1 MSANNTPSKNKPI
14 TVKPC
19 GIYVIIVLYYQHPL
33 RKKMKV
39 VIVPPPDT
47 STKSKPKKDLL
58 IWLLIICISIT
69 TWQTFLGYS
78 GQMTGNLP
86 LAGAIAIFCG
96 ITLIGIYLE
105 IGKRI
110 GEMKPYRLLAY
121 LLIFPFFVSFWGILA
136 AFYTQLSGSD
146 FVEAEISKY
155 HNTLVQTHSTGI
167 QTIDRI
173 TGIQEIEDEINDK
186 LQDLKRED
194 NGGQGLKG
202 WGIASAQKWKNLR
215 RYLQSKGPAGSVIT
229 DFNPGT
235 PATQKYAL
243 AEKLTQEYFTNSIK
257 TSRTN
262 PYSAL
267 LTEANAEVKS
277 LNEKIQDLQ
286 TTDDLGSSANVILD
300 EIKFLNNK
308 IGNKIKVKVPTFVF
322 TELSPSSEKEWG
334 TISYTLDSIFVKS
347 RGIKGAVLAIV
358 LSLCLNWIPLLYM
371 KVFLKPVARTN
382 SGKLNVI

>member
-1 MSANNTPSKNKPI
+1 MSTKNTPSKNKPI

-19 GIYVIIVLYYQHPL
+19 GIYVIFVLYYQHPL

-39 VIVPPPDT
+39 VIVPPPDIPT
-47 STKSKPKKDLL
+47 QSKPKKGLL
-58 IWLLIICISIT
+58 IWLLIICICIT

-78 GQMTGNLP
+78 GQMTDNLP
-86 LAGAIAIFCG
+86 LAGAIAVFCG

-105 IGKRI
+105 IRKRI
-110 GEMKPYRLLAY
+110 WAMKPYQLLTY
-121 LLIFPFFVSFWGILA
+121 LLIIPFFLSFWGILT
-136 AFYTQLSGSD
+136 AFYIQFSGSD
-146 FVEAEISKY
+146 IVEAEISRY
-155 HNTLVQTHSTGI
+155 QSTLIQTHSTGI
-167 QTIDRI
+167 QTIDSI

-194 NGGQGLKG
+194 NGGLGLQG

-215 RYLQSKGPAGSVIT
+215 KYLQSKGPAGSIIT

-235 PATQKYAL
+235 PAAQKYAL

-257 TSRTN
+257 STRTN

-286 TTDDLGSSANVILD
+286 STGALGSSANLILD

-308 IGNKIKVKVPTFVF
+308 IGNKIKVKVPAFVF
-322 TELSPSSEKEWG
+322 TELTPSSEKEWG

-347 RGIKGAVLAIV
+347 RGITEAVLAIV
-358 LSLCLNWIPLLYM
+358 LSLFFYWIPLLYM

-382 SGKLNVI
+382 TGKITVI